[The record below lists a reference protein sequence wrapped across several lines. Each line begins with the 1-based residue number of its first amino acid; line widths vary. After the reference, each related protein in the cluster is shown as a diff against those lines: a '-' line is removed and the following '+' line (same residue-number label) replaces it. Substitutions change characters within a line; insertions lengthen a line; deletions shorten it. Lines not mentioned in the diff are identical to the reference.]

1 MVLNMGW
8 LKIVWMLYN
17 FNISPALLDCDDS
30 IVIIT
35 IVEWRAAADEIW
47 FDVKLTL
54 VNLAKCY
61 TSNISNGYCYCF
73 AII

>member
-1 MVLNMGW
+1 MVKN
-8 LKIVWMLYN
+8 VWMLYN
-17 FNISPALLDCDDS
+17 FNISAALLDCDDS

-35 IVEWRAAADEIW
+35 IVEWRADDDEIW
-47 FDVKLTL
+47 FDVKLTI

-61 TSNISNGYCYCF
+61 NISNGYCYCF